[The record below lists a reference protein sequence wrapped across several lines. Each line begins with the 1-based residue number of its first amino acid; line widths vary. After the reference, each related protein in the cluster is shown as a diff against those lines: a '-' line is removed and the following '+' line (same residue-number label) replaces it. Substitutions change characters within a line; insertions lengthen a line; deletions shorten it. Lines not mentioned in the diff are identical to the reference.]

1 MIRVK
6 NKGKGEKMK
15 KVLWSYI
22 VIGIINIAL
31 SILNAVGV
39 ASSLKAI
46 NEVIR
51 IILPFL
57 AIKASLDAIS
67 DVIPKLSFFL
77 RDFSSPLIGWAVSI
91 ILFLSGIGIV
101 LRKSWG
107 KTFAYIYAITIIFL
121 SLIAMPVIMI
131 GCTREFTHIEKYG
144 FLKGLVWAEALL
156 YILTLIGTLLYPI
169 ILLIFLSRPKIKEL
183 FKK

>member
-1 MIRVK
+1 
-6 NKGKGEKMK
+6 MK
-15 KVLWSYI
+15 KVLWSCV
-22 VIGIINIAL
+22 VIGIINITL

-39 ASSLKAI
+39 VSSLKAI

-57 AIKASLDAIS
+57 TIKVSLGAIS

-77 RDFSSPLIGWAVSI
+77 RDYSSFFIGWAVSI
-91 ILFLSGIGIV
+91 ILFLSGIGII

-107 KTFAYIYAITIIFL
+107 KTFAYIYAMSII
-121 SLIAMPVIMI
+121 LISAI
-131 GCTREFTHIEKYG
+131 GFPIILRAYIKEITHIEKYG
-144 FLKGLVWAEALL
+144 FFEGLIWGGALL